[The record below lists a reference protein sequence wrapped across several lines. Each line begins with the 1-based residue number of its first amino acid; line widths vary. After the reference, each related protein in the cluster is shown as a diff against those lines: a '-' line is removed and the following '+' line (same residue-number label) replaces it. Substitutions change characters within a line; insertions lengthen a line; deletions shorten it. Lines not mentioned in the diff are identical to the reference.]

1 MSEQVVSKIAAIGL
15 LLMLLVSLILRLHY
29 AQVNAWG
36 YDEGM
41 DLMRGALAGLGHKP
55 YSEIFVSNPPLT
67 LLTTQLAASLF
78 GDTLSAR
85 YPMILYSLIG
95 VASIYWLVRQ
105 STVSKPVMA
114 GLLASVFLSFGPHYF
129 LPSASLNLEVPAL
142 ALALLSVAL
151 VEYYRA
157 RPSYVWLVLSGV
169 AFAFSLALKVFVVFL
184 PLVVISQLLAI
195 IVLDGRMSLWQRQT
209 AVRLIKM
216 GIAWLIGPLVVVG
229 FFALV
234 YDPAAM
240 YRDVILFRL
249 ASRDLHQVA
258 SAGIQGNITI
268 LRQEIGQYVPLMIGA
283 LLGLLSVGR
292 GGLARIWLWPIW
304 LVLASGFLLVH
315 TPLRPRHT
323 VLLLP
328 PLAALSSISVAALT
342 AWLSHRLKRWGTWL
356 TVVILIVV
364 CGWSLLGP
372 VRALTLPP
380 DEHPFDARHPEVASA
395 ALFVRQTTAPSDCIV
410 VDDQRFAWLA
420 ERWVPPSLAE
430 TSITR
435 LSIGWLT
442 SEQIINVAEEHDCPD
457 LVFQTNRFDA
467 FVPDLRQAAASLYS
481 LRLEFRNPEK
491 SHKITVYA
499 VKMNTGRAPAQIVNR
514 ALGGQVTLKGVDLSP
529 PPWGPGQTVVIST
542 YWQAQ
547 RQPDRDYKIFVHVKD
562 ASGQVVASF
571 DHYPFESSHQY
582 LIHHTVL
589 NEDYLEG
596 QSLED
601 FASYPATGLIPTRL
615 WVPGNTLK
623 ETITITWPDTIPP
636 GSYRIAI
643 GMYDEVAMEPLAV
656 SDDQSEG
663 DVPTIQVVD

>member
-1 MSEQVVSKIAAIGL
+1 MSEQAVRRMAAIGL
-15 LLMLLVSLILRLHY
+15 FLVLLVSLILRLLH

-41 DLMRGALAGLGHKP
+41 NLMRGALAGLGYRS
-55 YSEIFVSNPPLT
+55 YSEVFVSNPPLA
-67 LLTTQLAASLF
+67 LLTMQLAASLF

-95 VASIYWLVRQ
+95 VASIYWLVKQ
-105 STVSKPVMA
+105 STVSRPVMA

-157 RPSYVWLVLSGV
+157 RPSYAWLVLSGA
-169 AFAFSLALKVFVVFL
+169 AFACSLALKLFVIFL
-184 PLVVISQLLAI
+184 PLVVVSQLLAI
-195 IVLDGRMSLWQRQT
+195 IVVDDRMSLWQKQA
-209 AVRLIKM
+209 AVRLTKM
-216 GIAWLIGPLVVVG
+216 GIAWLIGLLMVVCL
-229 FFALV
+229 FALV
-234 YDPAAM
+234 YDPAAV

-249 ASRDLHQVA
+249 ASRDLPQAA
-258 SAGIQGNITI
+258 SAGIPGNATI
-268 LRQEIGQYVPLMIGA
+268 LRQEIGQYLPLMIGA

-292 GGLARIWLWPIW
+292 TGLARVWLWLLW
-304 LVLASGFLLVH
+304 FVLASGFLLVH

-328 PLAALSSISVAALT
+328 PLAALSGIAVAAMT
-342 AWLSHRLKRWGTWL
+342 SWLSHRLKRWGPWL
-356 TVVILIVV
+356 TVVILIAV

-372 VRALTLPP
+372 IRALTLPP
-380 DEHPFDARHPEVASA
+380 DEHPFDDRHPEVASA
-395 ALFVRQTTAPSDCIV
+395 ALFVRQTSAGNDCII

-435 LSIGWLT
+435 LSTGWLT

-457 LVFQTNRFDA
+457 LVFQTDRFDA

-491 SHKITVYA
+491 SHRITVYA
-499 VKMNTGRAPAQIVNR
+499 VKMNTDHVPAQIANR
-514 ALGGQVTLKGVDLSP
+514 TLGGQVTLKGVDLSP
-529 PPWGPGQTVVIST
+529 SPWQPGQAVAIST

-547 RQPDRDYKIFVHVKD
+547 RKLDKDYKVFVHVKD
-562 ASGQVVASF
+562 ASDQVVASF
-571 DHYPFESSHQY
+571 DHYPFESSDQY

-601 FASYPATGLIPTRL
+601 FADYPARGLIPTRL
-615 WVPGNTLK
+615 WIPGNTLK
-623 ETITITWPDTIPP
+623 ETITIAWPDTIPP
-636 GSYRIAI
+636 GRYKIAI
-643 GMYDEVAMEPLAV
+643 GMYDEVTMEPLAV

-663 DVPTIQVVD
+663 DVATIQVVD